1 MKCLEIIELRAAG
14 NRRELLASQLQTI
27 ISLLEKGSSGLKIK
41 IYTRVLVNS
50 DYSIMLFHDT
60 MKTGTEGSRLGLHLA
75 SALKAFGLV
84 NHSIWNELD
93 SR

>member
-1 MKCLEIIELRAAG
+1 MVYFFTVSKYLPSQSNTSFIIWVLGMK
-14 NRRELLASQLQTI
+14 
-27 ISLLEKGSSGLKIK
+27 
-41 IYTRVLVNS
+41 
-50 DYSIMLFHDT
+50 

-75 SALKAFGLV
+75 SALKAYGLV

>member
-1 MKCLEIIELRAAG
+1 
-14 NRRELLASQLQTI
+14 
-27 ISLLEKGSSGLKIK
+27 
-41 IYTRVLVNS
+41 
-50 DYSIMLFHDT
+50 

-75 SALKAFGLV
+75 SALKSFGLV

>member
-14 NRRELLASQLQTI
+14 NNRELLASQLQTI
-27 ISLLEKGSSGLKIK
+27 IPLLEKRSSTEKTR
-41 IYTRVLVNS
+41 IYTRVLVDS
-50 DYSIMLFHDT
+50 DFNIMLFHDT